1 MKKIALILVIIICFS
16 TLPIDTSQA
25 TEANDNF
32 TVTGKVLH
40 QSGEIAGS
48 TSIKIT
54 GYGSVWTDSAGNY
67 QYTGIAGGEHIIRA
81 YFMNDGHNVAY
92 RKIIIN
98 SDLQLDWIVDNN
110 WITVSSDDQ
119 LATFTVSNEN
129 MQESKS
135 HEELLEF
142 GPYEMGQYYNV
153 TAFYDNGLNQTAML
167 KLRDGSAAEPFVNH
181 LVMNQGTTSKY
192 GYLSDMLGNSMPN
205 VDVYIG
211 QHMAVTNLDG
221 FYLING
227 LTIGETVNLSVSQ
240 EDVELISTHQITIED
255 SLGWYNLTSEIT
267 PEMPTAP
274 GFLTSSFDIQINDG
288 NSKLIEWTK
297 GDYTDYFELSLDNEV
312 IYRGS
317 KTQFDFTPSE
327 VGSFELSLT
336 AINSNGSTMATKK
349 ISAVVLS
356 ASQDSFWNVGMSWQ
370 YAVDYLPESTNGTH
384 ELTMTAIGTEVIQD
398 TFGVEQECYLLR
410 VEDIYDSP
418 DRIRYYW
425 IDSVNLLRLK
435 TYSETS
441 DYFVAGS
448 MGWNF
453 TTENG
458 DDTSLFSGEIVS
470 AHFNRTNI
478 IGVPGHPNGYDDTN
492 NIIEVTENVTVT
504 TPSGSYLTTY
514 FKITDLNDNIDS
526 WELWYNE
533 SVRNWVKIIDRLPG
547 SHSEAVTYHL
557 TNHSGVPTNPQF
569 VTQSGISNLQN
580 VQLEW
585 GEFGRAV
592 SYTLLENGVEVYQG
606 NELSYEMMNKEDGIY
621 QYQVKVVLPSGSELL
636 SEIITIEVDYI
647 IQPPILNLPYSQ
659 NISDNDEILLSWGQL
674 ENVDWYSVSH
684 TGPDGSMAE
693 VYNGSATSYLFDD
706 LIEGQNRF
714 RIKAGITDGKFSELS
729 NSSYVNYDPE
739 ESDSDNFLTF
749 LPLFGILS
757 TITMAA
763 IFFQNRRL
771 MS

>member
-1 MKKIALILVIIICFS
+1 MKKIAPIIVFLICFS
-16 TLPIDTSQA
+16 TLPIDISQA
-25 TEANDNF
+25 TEPEDTF

-40 QSGEIAGS
+40 QSGEVAGS

-54 GYGSVWTDSAGNY
+54 GYDSVWTDSAGDY
-67 QYTGIAGGEHIIRA
+67 QYTDIASGEHIIRA

-119 LATFTVSNEN
+119 LATFSISGEN
-129 MQESKS
+129 IQENKP
-135 HEELLEF
+135 HAELLEF
-142 GPYEMGQYYNV
+142 GPYEMDQYYNV

-167 KLRDGSAAEPFVNH
+167 KLQGGSAGEPMVNY

-205 VDVYIG
+205 VDIQIG
-211 QHMAVTNLDG
+211 QHMSRTNSDG
-221 FYLING
+221 FFLING
-227 LTIGETVNLSVSQ
+227 LNIGETVNLSVYQ
-240 EDVELISTHQITIED
+240 NEIEIIATHQIMIED
-255 SLGWYNLTSEIT
+255 SLGWHNLTSEIT
-267 PEMPTAP
+267 PEMPIAP
-274 GFLTSSFDIQINDG
+274 EFLTSSFDIQIDDD
-288 NSKLIEWTK
+288 NSKLIQWTK
-297 GDYTDYFELSLDNEV
+297 GDYTDYFELSLDSEV

-317 KTQFDFTPSE
+317 STQFDFTPSE
-327 VGSFELSLT
+327 VGSFEFSLT
-336 AINSNGSTMATKK
+336 AINLNGSIAAIKK

-356 ASQDSFWNVGMSWQ
+356 PSEDSFWNVGMSWQ

-384 ELTMTAIGTEVIQD
+384 ELTMTAIGTEVIED

-435 TYSETS
+435 TYSETLE
-441 DYFVAGS
+441 YFVAGS

-458 DDTSLFSGEIVS
+458 LGTNLFSGNPVN

-492 NIIEVTENVTVT
+492 NIIEVTENVTVN

-533 SVRNWVKIIDRLPG
+533 TVRNWVKIIDRLPG

-557 TNHSGVPTNPQF
+557 INHSGVPTIPQF
-569 VTQSGISNLQN
+569 VTQSSIINFQN

-592 SYTLLENGVEVYQG
+592 SYTLLENGIEVYQG
-606 NELSYEMMNKEDGIY
+606 NESSLELMNKDDGIY
-621 QYQVKVVLPSGSELL
+621 QYQVKVVLPSGAELL
-636 SEIITIEVDYI
+636 SEIITIEVEYI
-647 IQPPILNLPYSQ
+647 IQLPILTMPYTQ
-659 NISDNDEILLSWGQL
+659 NVTDDNELLVSWTSID
-674 ENVDWYSVSH
+674 NVDWYSVLHS
-684 TGPDGSMAE
+684 GSDGSMTE
-693 VYNGSATSYLFDD
+693 VYNGSATSYMFDD
-706 LIEGQNRF
+706 LDEGQNRF
-714 RIKAGITDGKFSELS
+714 RIQAGITDGKYSELS

-739 ESDSDNFLTF
+739 ESNNDNFLPF

-757 TITMAA
+757 TITLAV

-771 MS
+771 VS

>member
-1 MKKIALILVIIICFS
+1 MS

-25 TEANDNF
+25 TETDDTF
-32 TVTGKVLH
+32 TVTGKVLL

-119 LATFTVSNEN
+119 LATFTVSGDDI
-129 MQESKS
+129 QESKS
-135 HEELLEF
+135 HAELLEF
-142 GPYEMGQYYNV
+142 GPHEIGQYYNV

-192 GYLSDMLGNSMPN
+192 GYLRDMLGNHMPN
-205 VDVYIG
+205 VYVYIG

-297 GDYTDYFELSLDNEV
+297 GDYTDYFELSLDNTLL
-312 IYRGS
+312 YRGS
-317 KTQFDFTPSE
+317 NTQFDFTPSE

-336 AINSNGSTMATKK
+336 AINSNGSTIATKK

-370 YAVDYLPESTNGTH
+370 YAVDYLPASTNGTH

-458 DDTSLFSGEIVS
+458 TETSLFSNDIVTG
-470 AHFNRTNI
+470 HFNRTNI

-492 NIIEVTENVTVT
+492 NIIEVTENVTVA

-533 SVRNWVKIIDRLPG
+533 TVRNWVKIIDRLPG

-569 VTQSGISNLQN
+569 VTQSGISNFQN
-580 VQLEW
+580 LQLEW

-684 TGPDGSMAE
+684 TGPDGLMTE

-729 NSSYVNYDPE
+729 NSSYVNYDIE
-739 ESDSDNFLTF
+739 ESDSDNFLIF
-749 LPLFGILS
+749 LPLFSILS
-757 TITMAA
+757 TITIAA

>member
-1 MKKIALILVIIICFS
+1 M
-16 TLPIDTSQA
+16 
-25 TEANDNF
+25 
-32 TVTGKVLH
+32 
-40 QSGEIAGS
+40 
-48 TSIKIT
+48 
-54 GYGSVWTDSAGNY
+54 
-67 QYTGIAGGEHIIRA
+67 
-81 YFMNDGHNVAY
+81 
-92 RKIIIN
+92 
-98 SDLQLDWIVDNN
+98 
-110 WITVSSDDQ
+110 
-119 LATFTVSNEN
+119 
-129 MQESKS
+129 
-135 HEELLEF
+135 
-142 GPYEMGQYYNV
+142 
-153 TAFYDNGLNQTAML
+153 
-167 KLRDGSAAEPFVNH
+167 
-181 LVMNQGTTSKY
+181 
-192 GYLSDMLGNSMPN
+192 
-205 VDVYIG
+205 
-211 QHMAVTNLDG
+211 
-221 FYLING
+221 
-227 LTIGETVNLSVSQ
+227 
-240 EDVELISTHQITIED
+240 
-255 SLGWYNLTSEIT
+255 
-267 PEMPTAP
+267 
-274 GFLTSSFDIQINDG
+274 
-288 NSKLIEWTK
+288 
-297 GDYTDYFELSLDNEV
+297 
-312 IYRGS
+312 
-317 KTQFDFTPSE
+317 
-327 VGSFELSLT
+327 
-336 AINSNGSTMATKK
+336 
-349 ISAVVLS
+349 
-356 ASQDSFWNVGMSWQ
+356 
-370 YAVDYLPESTNGTH
+370 
-384 ELTMTAIGTEVIQD
+384 
-398 TFGVEQECYLLR
+398 
-410 VEDIYDSP
+410 
-418 DRIRYYW
+418 
-425 IDSVNLLRLK
+425 
-435 TYSETS
+435 
-441 DYFVAGS
+441 
-448 MGWNF
+448 
-453 TTENG
+453 
-458 DDTSLFSGEIVS
+458 
-470 AHFNRTNI
+470 
-478 IGVPGHPNGYDDTN
+478 
-492 NIIEVTENVTVT
+492 TENVTVT

>member
-1 MKKIALILVIIICFS
+1 MKKIALILVFIICFT

-25 TEANDNF
+25 TEPNDNF

-119 LATFTVSNEN
+119 LATFTVSDEN

-135 HEELLEF
+135 HADLLEF

-153 TAFYDNGLNQTAML
+153 TVFYDNGLNQTAML
-167 KLRDGSAAEPFVNH
+167 KLRDGSAAEPFANH

-192 GYLSDMLGNSMPN
+192 GYLRDMLGNSMPN
-205 VDVYIG
+205 VDVQIG
-211 QHMAVTNLDG
+211 QHMSRTNSDG
-221 FYLING
+221 FFLING
-227 LTIGETVNLSVSQ
+227 LNIGETVNLSVYQ
-240 EDVELISTHQITIED
+240 NEIEIIATHQITIED

-297 GDYTDYFELSLDNEV
+297 GDYTDYFELSLDSEV

-317 KTQFDFTPSE
+317 STQFDFTPSE
-327 VGSFELSLT
+327 VGSFEFSLT
-336 AINSNGSTMATKK
+336 AINLNGSIAAIKK

-356 ASQDSFWNVGMSWQ
+356 PSEDSFWNVGMSWQ

-458 DDTSLFSGEIVS
+458 DETSLFSGDIVS

-504 TPSGSYLTTY
+504 TPSGIYLTTY

-533 SVRNWVKIIDRLPG
+533 TVRNWVKIIDRLPG

-592 SYTLLENGVEVYQG
+592 SYALLENGVEVYQG

-674 ENVDWYSVSH
+674 ENVDWYSVLHS
-684 TGPDGSMAE
+684 GSDGSMTE
-693 VYNGSATSYLFDD
+693 VYNGSATSYMFDD
-706 LIEGQNRF
+706 LDEGQNRF

>member
-1 MKKIALILVIIICFS
+1 MKKIALLFVFLICLS

-25 TEANDNF
+25 TEPVDNF
-32 TVTGKVLH
+32 TVTGKVLN

-48 TSIKIT
+48 TSIKIA
-54 GYGSVWTDSAGNY
+54 GYNSVWTDSEGNY
-67 QYTGIAGGEHIIRA
+67 QYTGIASGEHSIRA
-81 YFMNDGHNVAY
+81 YFMNDGHTVAY
-92 RKIIIN
+92 RKIILD
-98 SDLQLDWIVDNN
+98 SDLQLDWVVDHN
-110 WITVSSDDQ
+110 WITVNSDDQ
-119 LATFTVSNEN
+119 LATFSVSGEN
-129 MQESKS
+129 IQENKPHS
-135 HEELLEF
+135 ELLEF
-142 GPYEMGQYYNV
+142 GPYEMNQYYNV

-167 KLRDGSAAEPFVNH
+167 KLQGGSAGEPFVNH

-192 GYLSDMLGNSMPN
+192 GYLSDMLGNSMSN
-205 VDVYIG
+205 IDVHIG
-211 QHMAVTNLDG
+211 QHMATTNSDG

-227 LTIGETVNLSVSQ
+227 LIIGETVNLSVYQ
-240 EDVELISTHQITIED
+240 NEIEIIATHQIMIED

-267 PEMPTAP
+267 PEMPIAP
-274 GFLTSSFDIQINDG
+274 EFLTSSFDIQIDDDNP
-288 NSKLIEWTK
+288 KLIEWTK
-297 GDYTDYFELSLDNEV
+297 GDYTDYFELYLDSEV
-312 IYRGS
+312 IYRGAS
-317 KTQFDFTPSE
+317 TQFEFTPSE
-327 VGSFELSLT
+327 VGSFEISLK
-336 AINSNGSTMATKK
+336 AINSNGSISATKK

-356 ASQDSFWNVGMSWQ
+356 PSEDSFWNVGMSWQ

-410 VEDIYDSP
+410 VEDIYDTP

-458 DDTSLFSGEIVS
+458 AETSLFSGNSVN

-492 NIIEVTENVTVT
+492 NIIQVTENVTVT

-533 SVRNWVKIIDRLPG
+533 TVRNWVKIIDRLPG

-557 TNHSGVPTNPQF
+557 INHSGVPTIPQF
-569 VTQSGISNLQN
+569 VTQSGITNLQN
-580 VQLEW
+580 LQLEW
-585 GEFGRAV
+585 GEFGRAM
-592 SYTLLENGVEVYQG
+592 SYTLLENDIEVYQG

-621 QYQVKVVLPSGSELL
+621 QYQLKVVLPSGSELL
-636 SEIITIEVDYI
+636 SEFVTIEVAYI
-647 IQPPILNLPYSQ
+647 IQPPILNMPYTQ
-659 NISDNDEILLSWGQL
+659 NITDNNELLVSWTPID
-674 ENVDWYSVSH
+674 NVDWYSMLH
-684 TGPDGSMAE
+684 TGQDGLMTE
-693 VYNGSATSYLFDD
+693 VYNGSDTSFVFDLD
-706 LIEGQNRF
+706 EGQNRF
-714 RIKAGITDGKFSELS
+714 RVKAGITDGKYSEPS

-739 ESDSDNFLTF
+739 ESDKDNFLTF

-763 IFFQNRRL
+763 IFFQNRR
-771 MS
+771 SVS